1 MYKRQELYAVGDT
14 PGTDTPVDT
23 TVTEADGTYFLSA
36 PPGDYFVHIPVSEF
50 GAGEPLEGS
59 LSTVGQDVA
68 ELLDDDVNENGDDV
82 LTDGVSSATVT
93 LLADSEPVGE
103 TGFSGI
109 AVSPVDDDDT
119 NSTIDF
125 GFFTQVSIG
134 NVVFSDD
141 GAGGGVSNNGILDG
155 AEVGIAGVEV
165 ELYEFGDTPGTDA
178 PVDTTCLLYTSPSP
192 RD

>member
-1 MYKRQELYAVGDT
+1 
-14 PGTDTPVDT
+14 
-23 TVTEADGTYFLSA
+23 
-36 PPGDYFVHIPVSEF
+36 VSEF

-165 ELYEFGDTPGTDA
+165 ELYESGDTPGTDA
-178 PVDTTCLLYTSPSP
+178 PAVVTS
-192 RD
+192 